1 MVESPTFCPLPT
13 FSRSQRLQA
22 MLRQL
27 HLLAAESQRVGQGP
41 PVAPVLRMAL
51 DAVNSETSFQDE
63 AGNGWV
69 KHVWPN
75 SCCCGYD
82 IYVYIIYINI

>member
-1 MVESPTFCPLPT
+1 MFFGMVESPTSLSAPVPLR

-63 AGNGWV
+63 AGSTAG
-69 KHVWPN
+69 
-75 SCCCGYD
+75 
-82 IYVYIIYINI
+82 